1 MGILS
6 TEGRNAL
13 RRIKKDA
20 RWGVEGNGRIVQKR
34 NGERKATGETTHA
47 RKGQTRL
54 RQVNFARNI
63 EIHVRHRRYGM
74 ASVLPWWWWLV
85 VEVDAAILS

>member
-1 MGILS
+1 M
-6 TEGRNAL
+6 
-13 RRIKKDA
+13 
-20 RWGVEGNGRIVQKR
+20 QKR
-34 NGERKATGETTHA
+34 NGERKATGETAHA

-85 VEVDAAILS
+85 VVGAAVAELCSYFTLFSIRYDVQLPADAPDGSILYQ